1 MIAIDALRAGEPRAM
16 ARAISTVERGD
27 ADTRALIGAIFRFT
41 GNAHVIG
48 ITGSPGTGKSTLVNA
63 LAKYFR
69 KLNSRVGIL
78 AVDPTSPFTGG
89 ALLGDRVRMQDLSGD
104 AGVFIRSMAT
114 RGALG
119 GLAPATFDAI
129 QVLDAAGCEII
140 LVETVGAGQ
149 SEVDIVK
156 HAHTTIVVQ
165 APGMGDDIQA
175 NKAGILEIA
184 DVIVVNKA
192 DRDEANAT
200 MAVLEMNLNL
210 KPRTENEWRAPVL
223 KTIAIKADGIAQ
235 VVEAVNN
242 HRAHL
247 LAHQQWQARARA
259 RWRAELQ
266 AVLEREFLARMYSG
280 MQAKKFDALVE
291 KIAARELDVYAAAE
305 QWTENQT

>member
-89 ALLGDRVRMQDLSGD
+89 ALLGDRVRML
-104 AGVFIRSMAT
+104 
-114 RGALG
+114 
-119 GLAPATFDAI
+119 
-129 QVLDAAGCEII
+129 
-140 LVETVGAGQ
+140 GAGQ